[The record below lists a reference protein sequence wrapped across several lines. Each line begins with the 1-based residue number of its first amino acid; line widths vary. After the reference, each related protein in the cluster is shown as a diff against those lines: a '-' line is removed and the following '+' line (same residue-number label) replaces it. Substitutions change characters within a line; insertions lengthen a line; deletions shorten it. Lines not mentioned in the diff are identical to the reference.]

1 MSAKK
6 EKNKRKLYAVSDAH
20 LDTQWNWDI
29 QDTIRDCIK
38 NTLERNFELFEKYP
52 GYKFNFE
59 GAFRYQLAK
68 EYYPELYEK
77 LKEYVAQGRWN
88 VAGSTWDACDV
99 NIPSS
104 EALMRQV
111 LMGNGFFEK
120 EFGKKSTDIFLTDC
134 FGFSYALPSIEAH
147 MGLNGF
153 STQKLEWGMGTP
165 VIKDGKVLK
174 PYKTEEGQRMDI
186 GKWKGPDGKYVYT
199 VLDPGGYGCN
209 FDDNGNETPVNK
221 RPEYLEMIK
230 KNEEISGVAKK
241 VRYFGTGDYGGSPK
255 ASSAKMITEALEDN
269 ENGLYEVVMASTD
282 QLYNDITPEED
293 AKMPVYDGELLIPH
307 GYGAYTSR
315 AINKRWNRKNEL
327 LADSA
332 EKAAVS
338 AGLLA
343 GQKYPSDRFEFAW
356 KQFLWHQFH
365 DDLPGTS
372 IPSAN
377 AFSHNDYI
385 VSLNM
390 FATELKNSAGIVSKK
405 LKTDVEG
412 IPVTIFN
419 PVSSEVCGN
428 VEVQTKLKS
437 DHVRVFDTNGIEYPA
452 QIKNGT
458 VKFIAKVPA
467 VGFKVFEIRESN
479 TERKVKSELSIT
491 KTSLEN
497 GRYKV
502 KIDKNGDIFS
512 IYDKKLDKELME
524 KPSRFQITH
533 DESRVYPSWEIDYI
547 SYTDE
552 PKFVGGKAETEIID
566 KGPAQVSLKVTR
578 HYNNS
583 KFVQTISL
591 CEGGDRVDVDCRIEW
606 REQHSFLKL
615 TFPFTA
621 KNENADFD
629 IGLGAITRGNTT
641 CEPYYEYT
649 HHQWADITDRS
660 GAYGVSLI
668 NDCKYGIDKP
678 DDGTLRLT
686 LIHTPSWGALLWS
699 AQCFQEFGTN
709 IFRYSI
715 AAHEGER
722 TETPFKA
729 AAVNQPLMP
738 FIVPKHDGKS
748 GEFSLVETE
757 GKEFIVKAVK
767 KEEKGCRTIV
777 RVQEMTGKGVK
788 GAALKFGKEI
798 IDATETNGYEI
809 DIRPV
814 KASGCKLRFDLKPY
828 EVKTFALNLKADDTD
843 ERKFETIPLLYDKR
857 ITSLNEKRSAGEL
870 FNGISVPEEM
880 YSESVIAGGI
890 PFEMGKKGK
899 MNGMICSGQT
909 VKLPKG
915 AQKLWIVAAANG
927 DRDAEFRLDGKPV
940 SLKIQD
946 FSENVGAWDLI
957 GNKHSLA
964 KIKRDDI
971 AACYTHTHNAEGDR
985 LYLFAYLF
993 RYSIDV
999 KGVKEITF
1007 PCDENIIVTAATA
1020 AFDNSYDATPA
1031 NIMYDSS
1038 ASEKTFKVT
1047 IKTELGEEIKEVGEE
1062 KTFFVEAPLTYE
1074 NGKVFRRW
1082 TGDGIIFT
1090 DDTRALVAVTKDIT
1104 VTAETIDFGKDL
1116 LENRPC
1122 KANILHEG
1130 FNNPENALDGTGRKF
1145 WQSKFDDNGEAYIEI
1160 FLGGTKTISRWLTQG
1175 TGARNGFK
1183 LNNRDFRLEY
1193 KMRREDE
1200 WKIADSVKDNTDTL
1214 TVREFAPVKANIV
1227 RIVFTNDSKDEN
1239 YNVRLHRFCLA

>member
-1 MSAKK
+1 
-6 EKNKRKLYAVSDAH
+6 
-20 LDTQWNWDI
+20 
-29 QDTIRDCIK
+29 
-38 NTLERNFELFEKYP
+38 
-52 GYKFNFE
+52 
-59 GAFRYQLAK
+59 
-68 EYYPELYEK
+68 
-77 LKEYVAQGRWN
+77 
-88 VAGSTWDACDV
+88 
-99 NIPSS
+99 
-104 EALMRQV
+104 
-111 LMGNGFFEK
+111 
-120 EFGKKSTDIFLTDC
+120 
-134 FGFSYALPSIEAH
+134 
-147 MGLNGF
+147 
-153 STQKLEWGMGTP
+153 MGTP

-186 GKWKGPDGKYVYT
+186 GKWKGPDGNCVYT

-255 ASSAKMITEALEDN
+255 ASSAKMITEALADN

-315 AINKRWNRKNEL
+315 TINKRWNRKNEL

-332 EKAAVS
+332 ERAAC
-338 AGLLA
+338 AAALLT
-343 GQKYPSDRFEFAW
+343 GEKYPAKNFDFAW

-390 FATELKNSAGIVSKK
+390 FATELKNSIGAISET
-405 LKTDVEG
+405 LKTDTDG
-412 IPVTIFN
+412 IPVVVYN
-419 PVSSEVCGN
+419 PVANEVNGT
-428 VEVQTKLKS
+428 VDVKTELKS
-437 DHVRVFDTNGIEYPA
+437 KHVRVYDADGNEYPA
-452 QIKNGT
+452 QIKDGT
-458 VKFIAKVPA
+458 VTLAAKVPA
-467 VGFKVFEIRESN
+467 AGVKVFSIKESGTSGVRSSLSVTKSSVSN
-479 TERKVKSELSIT
+479 ERFT
-491 KTSLEN
+491 
-497 GRYKV
+497 V
-502 KIDKNGDIFS
+502 KIDKNGDICS
-512 IYDKKLDKELME
+512 VYDKKLEKEIMAG
-524 KPSRFQITH
+524 PSRFQITH

-547 SYTDE
+547 SYTDK
-552 PKFVGGKAETEIID
+552 PKFVEGKAETEIVD
-566 KGPAQVSLKVTR
+566 NGPAKVSLKVTR
-578 HYNNS
+578 HYGNS
-583 KFVQTISL
+583 KFVQVISL

-660 GAYGVSLI
+660 GEYGVSLI

-678 DDGTLRLT
+678 EDGTLRLT

-699 AQCFQEFGTN
+699 AQCFQDFGTN

-715 AAHEGER
+715 APHEGER

-729 AAVNQPLMP
+729 SAVNQPLIP
-738 FIVPKHDGKS
+738 FIAPRHDGKAT
-748 GEFSLVETE
+748 EYSLVCAG
-757 GKEFIVKAVK
+757 GKEFTVKAVK
-767 KEEKGCRTIV
+767 KEEKGDRTIV

-788 GAALKFGKEI
+788 DAVLNFGADI
-798 IDATETNGYEI
+798 IKASETNGYET
-809 DIRPV
+809 DIKPV
-814 KASGCKLRFDLKPY
+814 KAKGRELKFDLKPY
-828 EVKTFALNLKADDTD
+828 EVKTFALTFKSAG
-843 ERKFETIPLLYDKR
+843 KETRRAECISLSYDKR
-857 ITSLNEKRSAGEL
+857 ITSLNSKRSVGDL
-870 FNGISVPEEM
+870 FNGISIPEEL
-880 YSESVIAGGI
+880 YEESITVGGI

-909 VKLPKG
+909 IKLPKG
-915 AQKLWIVAAANG
+915 ADTLWIVAAADG
-927 DRDAEFRLDGKPV
+927 DRDAEFRLGGKRV
-940 SLKIQD
+940 SVHIQD
-946 FSENVGAWDLI
+946 FAENIGEWDLV
-957 GNKHSLA
+957 GSKHKIA
-964 KIKRDDI
+964 KIKRDDL
-971 AACYTHTHNAEGDR
+971 AACYTHSHNADGDR
-985 LYLFAYLF
+985 LYQFAYLF

-999 KGVKEITF
+999 RHVRQITF
-1007 PCDENIIVTAATA
+1007 PCDENIVVTAATVT
-1020 AFDNSYDATPA
+1020 FDDSCSVKPA
-1031 NIMYDSS
+1031 NLLYDSS
-1038 ASEKTFKVT
+1038 ETEKTFKVT
-1047 IKTELGEEIKEVGEE
+1047 LKTELGEEIKEVGAE

-1074 NGKVFRRW
+1074 NGKVFKRW

-1104 VTAETIDFGKDL
+1104 LTAETMDFGKDI
-1116 LENRPC
+1116 LEKRPC

-1130 FNNPENALDGTGRKF
+1130 FNNPENALDGTGKRF
-1145 WQSKFDDNGEAYIEI
+1145 WQSKFDENGEAYIEV

-1193 KMRREDE
+1193 KMRRKDE
-1200 WKIADSVKDNTDTL
+1200 WKIADAVKDNTDTL

>member
-38 NTLERNFELFEKYP
+38 NTLERNFELIEKYP

-59 GAFRYQLAK
+59 GAFRYRLAK
-68 EYYPELYEK
+68 EYYPDLYKK
-77 LKEYVAQGRWN
+77 LKEYVAAGRWN

-111 LMGNGFFEK
+111 LTGNGFFEK

-153 STQKLEWGMGTP
+153 STQKLGWGMGAP
-165 VIKDGKVLK
+165 VIKDGEVLK

-186 GKWKGPDGKYVYT
+186 GKWRGPDGKYVYT

-209 FDDNGNETPVNK
+209 FDDGGNETPVNK

-230 KNEEISGVAKK
+230 KNEEISGVGKK

-255 ASSAKMITEALEDN
+255 ESSARMITEALEDN

-282 QLYNDITPEED
+282 QLYNDITPAED
-293 AKMPVYDGELLIPH
+293 AKLPLYDGELLIPH

-327 LADSA
+327 LADSV
-332 EKAAVS
+332 EKAAIA

-343 GQKYPSDRFEFAW
+343 GEKYPTENFDFAW

-377 AFSHNDYI
+377 AYSHNDYI

-390 FATELKNSAGIVSKK
+390 FATELKNAVGAVSKK
-405 LKTDVEG
+405 MKTDVDG
-412 IPVTIFN
+412 TPVVVFN
-419 PVSSEVCGN
+419 PVASEVNGE
-428 VEVQTKLKS
+428 VEVKTGLKS
-437 DHVRVFDTNGIEYPA
+437 DFVRVHDADGNEYPA
-452 QIKNGT
+452 QIKDGV
-458 VKFIAKVPA
+458 VKFTATVPA
-467 VGFKVFEIRESN
+467 TGFRVFAIKES
-479 TERKVKSELSIT
+479 RSARRAKSELSVT

-502 KIDKNGDIFS
+502 RIDKNGDIFS
-512 IYDKKLDKELME
+512 IYDKKLEKELME

-552 PKFVGGKAETEIID
+552 PKFVGGKAETEIAD
-566 KGPAQVSLKVTR
+566 KGPAKVSLKVTR
-578 HYNNS
+578 HYGNS
-583 KFVQTISL
+583 KFVQIISL

-649 HHQWADITDRS
+649 HHQWADITDKS
-660 GAYGVSLI
+660 GEYGVSLI

-715 AAHEGER
+715 AAHEGDR
-722 TETPFKA
+722 TETPFRA
-729 AAVNQPLMP
+729 AAFNQPLIP
-738 FIVPKHDGKS
+738 FICPKHDGKFS
-748 GEFSLVETE
+748 EFSLIETS
-757 GKEFIVKAVK
+757 GKEFVVKAVK
-767 KEEKGCRTIV
+767 KEEKGERTIV

-788 GAALKFGKEI
+788 GAFLRFGKDI
-798 IDATETNGYEI
+798 ISAAETNGYEEEI
-809 DIRPV
+809 
-814 KASGCKLRFDLKPY
+814 KALKANGNRLKFNLKPF
-828 EVKTFALNLKADDTD
+828 EVKTFAIVLSKDEAE
-843 ERKFETIPLLYDKR
+843 ERKTVSIPLSYDKR
-857 ITSLNEKRSAGEL
+857 ITSQNEKRTVGDL
-870 FNGISVPEEM
+870 FRGISIPEEI
-880 YSESVIAGGI
+880 YSEKITVGGI

-909 VKLPKG
+909 VKIPKG
-915 AQKLWIVAAANG
+915 ADKLWIVATSDG
-927 DRDAEFRLDGKPV
+927 DRDAEFKVGKKTV
-940 SLKIQD
+940 TVRIQD
-946 FSENVGAWDLI
+946 FSEKIGEWDLI
-957 GNKHSLA
+957 GSKHQLA
-964 KIKRDDI
+964 RIKRDDL

-993 RYSIDV
+993 RYCINV

-1007 PCDENIIVTAATA
+1007 PCDENIIITAATA
-1020 AFDNSYDATPA
+1020 TFDRTDEAVPA
-1031 NIMYDSS
+1031 NLLYDSS
-1038 ASEKTFKVT
+1038 ETEKTYKVT
-1047 IKTELGEEIKEVGEE
+1047 IKTELGEEVKEVGEE

-1074 NGKVFRRW
+1074 NGKVFKRW

-1090 DDTRALVAVTKDIT
+1090 DDTRALIAVTKDIT
-1104 VTAETIDFGKDL
+1104 VTAETMDFGKDL
-1116 LENRPC
+1116 LEKRPC
-1122 KANILHEG
+1122 RTNIMHEG
-1130 FNNPENALDGTGRKF
+1130 FNGPENALDGTGKRF
-1145 WQSKFDDNGEAYIEI
+1145 WHSKFDENGEAYIEL

-1193 KMRREDE
+1193 KLRREDE
-1200 WKIADSVKDNTDTL
+1200 WKIADTVKDNTDTL
-1214 TVREFAPVKANIV
+1214 TVREFAPVKANVV
-1227 RIVFTNDSKDEN
+1227 RLVFTNEKKDED
-1239 YNVRLHRFCLA
+1239 YAVRLHRFCLA